1 MRDGRGAKGG
11 GGPGGQQGLGGR
23 GQGGTGGTPTDGGNF
38 RRPGNALGKFEDGY
52 VVGWVA
58 VDRGC
63 PQPEYS
69 FHIFEKKIYI

>member
-11 GGPGGQQGLGGR
+11 GGPGGKQGLGGR
-23 GQGGTGGTPTDGGNF
+23 GLGRTPTDGGNF

-58 VDRGC
+58 VDREYL
-63 PQPEYS
+63 QPEV
-69 FHIFEKKIYI
+69 I